1 MKEEAD
7 LLVEQESA
15 SFDHQKL
22 LEVDAKLQTVQSL
35 RQKLE
40 DEWLELSGKISE

>member
-1 MKEEAD
+1 
-7 LLVEQESA
+7 VEQESA

-22 LEVDAKLQTVQSL
+22 IEIAAKIQTVQSL